1 MSTIVLHTTLIV
13 SETVK
18 IEAWFQMTTIGNG
31 IWGIKWSRDPKG
43 GVRQYGQLS

>member
-18 IEAWFQMTTIGNG
+18 IEAWFQMTTNR
-31 IWGIKWSRDPKG
+31 KWHMG
-43 GVRQYGQLS
+43 YQMVT